1 LDEMKAELA
10 ALKLGVDAR
19 EAEEGVSAEARK
31 AARYC
36 MYRKYVGEQWGVV
49 GRGKR
54 IRLPPCVVEAIR
66 DSFREP
72 GCLCAVGGPLFSC
85 TSHGYTGHRDA
96 PESE

>member
-10 ALKLGVDAR
+10 ALKLGVDTR

-72 GCLCAVGGPLFSC
+72 GCLCAFGGPLFSC